1 MAVEFSTC
9 VEYGLKLSKRVYY
22 GKESVFSSAPA
33 VVPAMSKSSSD
44 YLPSAPMVYVVVPE
58 PEVVDNPDVP
68 SYQPYVYGRC
78 EPPALIPLQMHGV
91 AMEIESYL
99 DTAFVSMKGTWRVHC
114 VMAGRRCDCRIA
126 VPMGEQGSLLGV
138 EVDVSGRSYRTQ
150 LITMEDITGIEKMA
164 KSEDGRFLKGRIYT
178 LKVPQV
184 LGGST
189 LSIKMSWSQKLIY
202 RDGRFC
208 LNVPFSFPAYVNPVG
223 KTISKREK
231 ILVKVNPGTGT
242 DFLCGSTS
250 HPLKEVSKVSFSYE
264 AEVPAWSDQDF
275 DFSYTVTSND
285 IFGGVL
291 LQSPFLGDF
300 DKREMFCFYLF
311 PGNTQS
317 RKVFRKEVVF
327 LIDISGSM
335 MGEPLENA
343 KNALMASLSKLNTKD
358 TFNIIAFNGEV
369 QLFSSIMKLA
379 TSEAIS
385 NATEWIDANL
395 IANGGTN
402 ILLPINQAMKLLA
415 ETTDS
420 VPLIFLI
427 TDGAVED
434 EKEICHIIKGYLKRE
449 GSICPRICTFGIGS
463 YCNHY
468 FLQMLAHIGRGHY
481 DAAYDADTIDFSMQR
496 LIDSASSVIL
506 ADIQMDALEHLD
518 SLELFPSH
526 IPDLSSGNPL
536 IISGRYNGSFPDALK
551 ISGNLADMSNFVI
564 ELKVQRAKD
573 LPLDRV
579 LARRHIDILTAC
591 AWFSGTKEL
600 EEKVAKMSVQTG
612 VPCEYTR
619 ITLVQTD
626 AGKKAPESAW
636 MQQVYKKLKTLKM
649 DELEGQKIIILGK
662 LGVGFGNL
670 TATAGNLPPATEEA
684 KPPDAAELLIKA
696 ASNCCGGLLDRF
708 CCMCFLQS
716 CSYMSDRCAVAYT
729 QLCTALACLE
739 CLNCCYELCA

>member
-126 VPMGEQGSLLGV
+126 VPMVEQGSLLGV

-264 AEVPAWSDQDF
+264 AEVPA
-275 DFSYTVTSND
+275 
-285 IFGGVL
+285 
-291 LQSPFLGDF
+291 
-300 DKREMFCFYLF
+300 C
-311 PGNTQS
+311 
-317 RKVFRKEVVF
+317 
-327 LIDISGSM
+327 M

>member
-264 AEVPAWSDQDF
+264 AEVPA
-275 DFSYTVTSND
+275 
-285 IFGGVL
+285 
-291 LQSPFLGDF
+291 
-300 DKREMFCFYLF
+300 C
-311 PGNTQS
+311 
-317 RKVFRKEVVF
+317 
-327 LIDISGSM
+327 M